1 MSLSSQMTPSAA
13 QVLRDGKAAG
23 AWILDESRT
32 EIRLKS
38 KSIWGLAPVNGVFR
52 EVSGDGT
59 VSPSGE
65 VTGTIT
71 VAARSIDTKHKG
83 RDNHLRSAD
92 FFEVDSYPAIA
103 FTVDKVTEAG
113 NGLTVAG
120 QLSVHGRARPVS
132 LDVSVSRFDGKEAH
146 LDGELHVNRADFG
159 LTWNR
164 LGMASMNNTITIHA
178 VFTRQ

>member
-23 AWILDESRT
+23 SWVLDGSGT

-38 KSIWGLAPVNGVFR
+38 KSIWGLVPVNGVFR
-52 EVSGDGT
+52 QVSGDGT
-59 VSPSGE
+59 VSPSGD

-71 VAARSIDTKHKG
+71 VAAGSIDTNHKQ

-92 FFEVDSYPAIA
+92 FFDVDSYPAIT
-103 FTVDKVTEAG
+103 FTVDEVNTAG
-113 NGLTVAG
+113 TGLSVAG
-120 QLSVHGRARPVS
+120 QLSVRGHTRPAS
-132 LDVSVSRFDGKEAH
+132 FDVSASRFDGKEAH

-164 LGMASMNNTITIHA
+164 LGMVSMDNTIIVHA

>member
-1 MSLSSQMTPSAA
+1 MTPSAA
-13 QVLRDGKAAG
+13 QVLHDGEAAG
-23 AWILDESRT
+23 SWILDGSST

-52 EVSGDGT
+52 QVSGDGT
-59 VSPSGE
+59 VSSSGD
-65 VTGTIT
+65 VTGTVT
-71 VAARSIDTKHKG
+71 VAAQSIDTKHKQ

-92 FFEVDSYPAIA
+92 FFEVDSYPAIT
-103 FTVDKVTEAG
+103 FTVDEVTTAG
-113 NGLTVAG
+113 NVLTVVG
-120 QLSVHGRARPVS
+120 QLSVRGRTRPVS
-132 LDVSVSRFDGKEAH
+132 FDVSVSRFDGKEAH

-164 LGMASMNNTITIHA
+164 LGMASMNNTITVHA